1 VGVEDELERL
11 IEERMAPVRR
21 LLSAVDPE
29 KSAEAV
35 IAAVGEVLQTHVE
48 ALRLL
53 ARNVDK
59 LTEAVDKIALER
71 TRQQLEQA
79 RQQLESTRDRRE
91 DVERPT

>member
-21 LLSAVDPE
+21 LLSAADPE

-59 LTEAVDKIALER
+59 LTDAVDKVALER

-79 RQQLESTRDRRE
+79 RQQLEGSRE
-91 DVERPT
+91 RHQGVDQ